1 MKEEQQSYWEDLQSG
16 KQYLPEEHSAEI
28 LRQLHKKIAAKTT
41 ASGEVVMFD
50 KKTNGTRKI
59 LLRAAAVLIPFFVFS
74 LWYTLTNNHQQKTSI
89 ANVIANTNTPAIH
102 FIENSGKSYK
112 EILTSDGSQ
121 IMLGTNSSVEW
132 DDKFISGKRDI
143 KLKGRAWFKVQ
154 KDKRPFSVLTNGTVT
169 TALGT
174 QFLVKEIKEKVF
186 VQLVEGKVK
195 VSLGKEMEEQ
205 KNVYLSP
212 GQEVLVDAK
221 SNQFNVC
228 STADN
233 APKKRNRAT
242 VDNPEDTTGFTNDN
256 GDIAVYKQ
264 PLQNLLKAIGKR
276 NNIQFVNLEK
286 LDKNIKVTGAFPKAD
301 SIENILNTI
310 EAIAP
315 VSFQK
320 DGERRIQVRPN

>member
-1 MKEEQQSYWEDLQSG
+1 MKEEQQSYWEDLQNG
-16 KQYLPEEHSAEI
+16 KQYLPEEQSAEI
-28 LRQLHKKIAAKTT
+28 LRQLHQKIAAKTT
-41 ASGEVVMFD
+41 ASGEVVMFE
-50 KKTNGTRKI
+50 KNTSGTLRT
-59 LLRAAAVLIPFFVFS
+59 LLRIAAVLIPFLVFS
-74 LWYTLTNNHQQKTSI
+74 LWYTLTTNHQQKKQV
-89 ANVIANTNTPAIH
+89 ANVVANTNTPAIH
-102 FIENSGKSYK
+102 FIENGGKSYK
-112 EILTSDGSQ
+112 EIWTSDGSQ

-174 QFLVKEIKEKVF
+174 QFLVKEINEKVF

-195 VSLGKEMEEQ
+195 VSLGKEMDEQ

-212 GQEVLVDAK
+212 GQEVLVDARA
-221 SNQFNVC
+221 NQFSLC
-228 STADN
+228 STVDN
-233 APKKRNRAT
+233 SSKKRSSSS
-242 VDNPEDTTGFTNDN
+242 VDNPEDTVGFNNDN
-256 GDIAVYKQ
+256 GDISVYKQ

-320 DGERRIQVRPN
+320 EGERRIQVRPN